1 MPSSPEQ
8 YDNRHQDE
16 QDHLEAKEDVKYT
29 LFSGGNLSKEK
40 LDLYVY
46 SDPREN
52 DDSAQTQWRL
62 IQDGLGREKLGDE
75 ELAVFA
81 QAVGEYTKDA
91 IKEIMDDRN
100 FTSDYV
106 ARDDLLLEKR
116 LDVENNL
123 TTHAIMTI
131 AERSTW
137 NIGESHISSVEALF
151 EDANHNRWEQL
162 PDTIKQISQSTS
174 H

>member
-1 MPSSPEQ
+1 MPRSPEQ
-8 YDNRHQDE
+8 YDNQHQDE
-16 QDHLEAKEDVKYT
+16 QAHLEAREDVKYT
-29 LFSGGNLSKEK
+29 LFSGGSLSKEK

-52 DDSAQTQWRL
+52 DDTAQTQWRL
-62 IQDGLGREKLGDE
+62 IQEGLNREKLGDE

-100 FTSDYV
+100 FTSAYA

-116 LDVENNL
+116 LDVEANL

-137 NIGESHISSVEALF
+137 DIGKNHMSFVEELL
-151 EDANHNRWEQL
+151 ETANHGGWEEL
-162 PDTIKQISQSTS
+162 PDKIKQISQD
-174 H
+174 